1 MWTKSYINCHCVW
14 WRGQKKS
21 QKAFPFKNLGCALRL
36 PAAMVHRLSFCVKWI
51 SREFLQCYNT
61 TSSTIVKYNYRT
73 GGSYCWSL
81 MTKYVLTWKTSVK
94 VTLAM
99 KHLIWFA
106 ISKGSCFIY
115 WTCLNKKF
123 WKISSA
129 IQFMKN
135 LKIQV
140 WNKHFVAKPHS

>member
-81 MTKYVLTWKTSVK
+81 MTKYVLTWKTSEFASMYVK

-106 ISKGSCFIY
+106 ISKGS
-115 WTCLNKKF
+115 WR
-123 WKISSA
+123 KISSA